1 MEVTLL
7 GTGDT
12 TGTPTPGCSCDTC
25 DRARNPDAELREQVR
40 GRGLDPEDGVERTRF
55 SVHVGNERTG
65 ESLLIDASPD
75 FRHQF
80 LRHDVN
86 LPDAV
91 VISHIHFDHLDGL
104 GNAYR
109 LVSDVP
115 VYAADETDPRTDE
128 SVAETVRRRYDYL
141 DAVRVEPTTPH
152 ETVEVCGFEVT
163 LVPVDHPPLVCYG
176 LTVEDPE
183 TGAKLSLS
191 GDTSFDVPAAS
202 RDVLADP
209 DLLLADGIVTADKCE
224 YHPYGG
230 RHEDEAGVPRTFG
243 TKHMTVEGAR
253 SLGDDLGA
261 TETRIVHCSHYTD
274 ADRAF
279 AEDMTVDGERFTL

>member
-25 DRARNPDAELREQVR
+25 ERARER
-40 GRGLDPEDGVERTRF
+40 GVERTRY
-55 SVHVGNERTG
+55 SIHVRNERTD
-65 ESLLIDASPD
+65 ESLLVDASPD

-80 LRHDVN
+80 LERDVD
-86 LPDAV
+86 LPDAA

-109 LVSDVP
+109 LFSDLP
-115 VYAADETDPRTDE
+115 VYAADETDPETGK
-128 SVAETVRRRYDYL
+128 SVAETVRNDYDYL
-141 DAVRVEPTTPH
+141 DAVTVSAESPFEPF
-152 ETVEVCGFEVT
+152 ETCGFEVT

-176 LTVEDPE
+176 LVVEDPE

-191 GDTSFDVPAAS
+191 GDTSFGIPDES
-202 RDVLADP
+202 REALADP
-209 DLLLADGIVTADKCE
+209 DLLLADGIVPAHLCE
-224 YHPYGG
+224 HHPYGG
-230 RHEDEAGVPRTFG
+230 KHEDDDGVPRTFG

-253 SLGDDLGA
+253 SLGEQLDAD
-261 TETRIVHCSHYTD
+261 ETRIVHLSHFIP
-274 ADRAF
+274 ADEAF
-279 AEDMTVDGERFTL
+279 DEDLAVDGDRYDL